1 MSPLTVTAPLPNL
14 ESLPDGY
21 SRNRPEVDA
30 QRVVL
35 HELTAPR
42 DWAGRTW
49 SELVEDLFGLGR
61 TDIPLARLAEGHAD
75 ALRILGQAERK
86 AQRGV
91 LYGVWASRSQHA
103 GVHGV
108 READG
113 SVTLDGPLAFASGAG
128 LLDRAL
134 VPVWLTEDTH
144 VLVDLDLDGVPVDT
158 TVWRTETMAASRTHQ
173 VSLSG
178 RSAGPDAVVGPDNFY
193 LSRPG
198 FFPGGVGVAACWVG
212 GAARVADLLH
222 RRHDQPS
229 SAQQMRLG
237 RIRVDLAGAALAVRG
252 TARLLDEID
261 LGDPG
266 LDLAALAAETRSV
279 VAEAVRRI
287 IAEARL
293 VTGPPGLALD
303 EALGHT
309 IADLELYA
317 AQHNPDSDAFL
328 LGDPERR
335 P

>member
-1 MSPLTVTAPLPNL
+1 MSPLTVTAPLPNP

-21 SRNRPEVDA
+21 SRHRPEVEA

-35 HELTAPR
+35 HELTSPR
-42 DWAGRTW
+42 DWGGRSW
-49 SELVEDLFGLGR
+49 AELVEELFGLGR
-61 TDIPLARLAEGHAD
+61 TDLPLARLAEGHAD
-75 ALRILGQAERK
+75 AMRILAQADRK
-86 AQRGV
+86 PPRGV

-103 GVHGV
+103 GVQGV

-113 SVTLDGPLAFASGAG
+113 SVTLEGPLAFASGAG

-134 VPVWLTEDTH
+134 VPVWLAEDTH
-144 VLVDLDLDGVPVDT
+144 VLIDVDLTGVPVDT

-178 RSAGPDAVVGPDNFY
+178 RSASPDDVVGPDNFY

-229 SAQQMRLG
+229 PAQQMRLG

-261 LGDPG
+261 LEQPG

-279 VAEAVRRI
+279 AAEAVRRI

-293 VTGPPGLALD
+293 VTGPAGLALD